1 MLNLNELSRSNLK
14 RVAKEIK
21 VKGFSTMKKDELM
34 RAIAEAAEEMNDE
47 QFAVV
52 EAMVEQLAAEAP
64 IKTKTS
70 ATPSLGINELTFNG
84 ETKSLTEWAKE
95 VGLNRPA
102 LYDRINRHGWSVEE
116 ALTIPAGG
124 RRKSAKADDQ
134 IEGQTEIE
142 E

>member
-1 MLNLNELSRSNLK
+1 MLNLNELSRANLK
-14 RVAKEIK
+14 KIAKELK
-21 VKGFSTMKKDELM
+21 VKGFSTMKKDELLQG
-34 RAIAEAAEEMNDE
+34 IGEAVEEMNDE
-47 QFAVV
+47 QFAAI
-52 EAMVEQLAAEAP
+52 EALAEQLAAEAP

-124 RRKSAKADDQ
+124 RRKTAKADDQ
-134 IEGQTEIE
+134 TEIE